1 MIRRY
6 SAKSKDELLLMIWI
20 DQNQDFPVSFVEGL
34 VSIMED
40 AGLDIMSQIDR
51 LEVYVTLWRAGQ

>member
-1 MIRRY
+1 MILRY
-6 SAKSKDELLLMIWI
+6 SAKRKDQLILMIWI
-20 DQNQDFPVSFVEGL
+20 DRNQDFPVSFVEGL
-34 VSIMED
+34 VGLMND